1 MNIYWVIHFESSV
14 NLKLTYCEVLRQL
27 LILAGTSIAFS
38 IQMIDCPT
46 TNFNLKDQG
55 GILEV
60 WL

>member
-1 MNIYWVIHFESSV
+1 
-14 NLKLTYCEVLRQL
+14 L

-46 TNFNLKDQG
+46 TNFILKDQG

-60 WL
+60 W